1 MLHGRYNNPTTK
13 EATITIEATTITR
26 VRMITMVG
34 RIGTKTP
41 KVLTRRKKRRKNPRT
56 RMCT

>member
-1 MLHGRYNNPTTK
+1 MEDTKTPTTK
-13 EATITIEATTITR
+13 EATITIEATTVTR
-26 VRMITMVG
+26 VRMITMVR

-56 RMCT
+56 RTCT